1 MAKRAEVLG
10 FDLLSEGRFR
20 LTRTRAEV
28 EESDGEIRRF
38 EYEIYHYKGAAAV
51 LPYDPARGLVLLVR
65 QFRLG
70 AFLATGALDLLEVP
84 AGMLDGDSPEVC
96 AEREAMEE
104 TGFRVHD
111 LSRAFT
117 YFSSPGSMTEA
128 IACFV
133 ARYRPDEPVTAG
145 GGVDADERIERVE
158 MTMEDALARIDSGE
172 ISDGKTVALLYY
184 ARAKGLL

>member
-1 MAKRAEVLG
+1 MVKRAEVLG
-10 FDLLSEGRFR
+10 VSLLSDGRFR

-28 EESDGEIRRF
+28 DEDDGDIRRF
-38 EYEIYHYKGAAAV
+38 EYEIYHHKGAAAV
-51 LPYDPARGLVLLVR
+51 LPYDPVQGVVLLVR

-70 AFLATGALDLLEVP
+70 AFLATGALALLEAP
-84 AGMLDGDSPEVC
+84 AGMLDGDAPEVC

-111 LSRAFT
+111 LRRAFT
-117 YFSSPGSMTEA
+117 YLSSPGSMTET

-133 ARYRPDEPVTAG
+133 ARYRPDEPVTSG

-158 MTMEDALARIDSGE
+158 MSLDEALARIDSGE
-172 ISDGKTVALLYY
+172 ICDGKTVALLYY
-184 ARAKGLL
+184 ARTKGLL

>member
-1 MAKRAEVLG
+1 LGVKVLS
-10 FDLLSEGRFR
+10 DGRFR
-20 LTRTRAEV
+20 LTRTHTEV
-28 EESDGEIRRF
+28 EEDNGEVRRF
-38 EYEIYHYKGAAAV
+38 EYEIYHHKGAAAL
-51 LPYDPARGLVLLVR
+51 LPYDPVRGVVLLVR

-70 AFLATGALDLLEVP
+70 AFLATGALSLLEAP
-84 AGMLDGDSPEVC
+84 AGMLDGDAPEVC

-111 LSRAFT
+111 LWRAFT
-117 YFSSPGSMTEA
+117 YLSSPAGMTET

-133 ARYRPDEPVTAG
+133 ARYRPDEPVSSG

-158 MTMEDALARIDSGE
+158 MKIDDALALIDSGE
-172 ISDGKTVALLYY
+172 ISDGKTVALLNY